1 MTDDPASPAR
11 ALIVSNDS
19 LRAAAIASEFDNVQ
33 LIAPSELGIRSAD
46 AAAFDCTL
54 ILADAIHT
62 DVVAELV
69 RHEPRAPLML
79 EASGISLNIASADL
93 RGWRFQDLAEV
104 ARVQFVRLLPS
115 SVEDIPELPRDVVD
129 GVTRAAQPDDETENE
144 LRRRIADLE
153 RQLAA
158 APAVRS
164 TQPEA
169 PDDSPLAP
177 IAQRPRSRRSL
188 KQPSVAVAVALLAV
202 ATSLT
207 LAAVTGSGYVGAVV
221 TLAALLGG
229 CVAVLLAI
237 LQRRAAGRAA
247 RAEKKAREAS
257 ATQARTVARLAGGLR
272 DQGRRLSSL
281 QDVVNVVAASSLDTA
296 RTLAARQPNQS
307 AFTDPAEL
315 AMMHQTQA
323 IANLFRLVEP
333 HGVIPPMG
341 GWAASP
347 DIVAVLVDDLL
358 SHRPRLVVECGSGV
372 STLWL
377 ALVTR
382 RFELPTRIVSLD
394 HDPHFAALT
403 RQALIQHGVDHL
415 VEVRDAPLAP
425 IELGGHKTDWYET
438 SAIDDLHDVGLLFVD
453 GPPDATGPLAR
464 FPAVPLFRERLAARA
479 TVLLDDLVRPSEQE
493 VAMRWQVLLADFH
506 VDRLP
511 LQKGAVRFRRG

>member
-1 MTDDPASPAR
+1 VTDDPASPAR
-11 ALIVSNDS
+11 ALIVSNDPP
-19 LRAAAIASEFDNVQ
+19 RAAAIASEFDNVQ

-46 AAAFDCTL
+46 AAGFDCTL
-54 ILADAIHT
+54 ILADAIRT

-79 EASGISLNIASADL
+79 EASGISRNIASADL

-129 GVTRAAQPDDETENE
+129 GVTRAAQPDDETPNE

-164 TQPEA
+164 TQP
-169 PDDSPLAP
+169 DSPLAP

-229 CVAVLLAI
+229 CAAVLLAI

-257 ATQARTVARLAGGLR
+257 ATQARTVARLAGELR
-272 DQGRRLSSL
+272 DQRRRLNSL

-333 HGVIPPMG
+333 RGVIPPMG

-358 SHRPRLVVECGSGV
+358 SHRPGLVVECGSGV

-377 ALVTR
+377 ALVAQ

-394 HDPHFAALT
+394 HDPYFAALT

-415 VEVRDAPLAP
+415 VEVRDAPLAL
-425 IELGGHKTDWYET
+425 IELAGHKTDWYET

-464 FPAVPLFRERLAARA
+464 LPAVPLFRERLAARA